1 MKMLA
6 SIMLLGFACLFLK
19 IESVTSAPMA
29 DADPQNVFIFPGG
42 SGQGFQQ
49 SGFQP
54 GGGYPRHGSWGF
66 SGTHLQGRRGFGK

>member
-1 MKMLA
+1 MKQPFSKTFICSFQQLETENMKMLA

-42 SGQGFQQ
+42 FAL
-49 SGFQP
+49 
-54 GGGYPRHGSWGF
+54 H
-66 SGTHLQGRRGFGK
+66 